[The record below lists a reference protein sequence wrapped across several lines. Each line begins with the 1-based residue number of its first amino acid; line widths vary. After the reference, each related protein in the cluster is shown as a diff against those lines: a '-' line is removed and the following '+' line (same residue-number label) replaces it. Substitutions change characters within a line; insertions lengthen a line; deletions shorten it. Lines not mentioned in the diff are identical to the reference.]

1 MAPNA
6 ATADGDPVVKVL
18 FALHEKF
25 DIIDFAGP
33 LQVFFHSLHN
43 IKDDS
48 M

>member
-1 MAPNA
+1 MASNV

-18 FALHEKF
+18 FALHDKF

-33 LQVFFHSLHN
+33 LQVFHQALHN
-43 IKDDS
+43 IKDEC